1 MENFNR
7 GTYDMYKD
15 ISARTNGEIY
25 IGVIGAVRTGKSSF
39 IKRFMELMVLPFME
53 DENSRQRAVDEMPQ
67 AAQGKTIMT
76 TEPKFI
82 PKDAAKIRLGEDAE
96 VKVRLIDCVGYM
108 VEGATGHL
116 ENGVER
122 MVKTPWFEEEI
133 PFTKAAEV
141 GTRKVIND
149 HATIGIVVTADGSFT
164 DIPREN
170 YVKGEEETIKELQR
184 IGKPFVMVLNSVKP
198 YSEETAQLAKELEE
212 KYQTPLFDR
221 MNRQIYPTKKAHLL
235 YNHSLQ
241 ILSSLENMENEMYE
255 DRVENISFGCSVTM
269 AQVFLPP
276 LLKKLKMIYPTI
288 HFHIIVNNL
297 EYIENLLLKN
307 ELDFALI
314 ETTPLHQLKK
324 MAFYQDELVIIVHPK
339 HPLLKVKDL
348 KELEH
353 YDYYSREK
361 GSSIY
366 ELVHSYFISH
376 DLDIVPTIECT
387 NPHALIEL
395 VKQNDGFSI
404 LPYSLVKESKE
415 ITYLKN
421 NDFQI
426 QRTYHIVMHKDKK
439 LLPLY
444 QEIFELIKKE

>member
-1 MENFNR
+1 
-7 GTYDMYKD
+7 
-15 ISARTNGEIY
+15 
-25 IGVIGAVRTGKSSF
+25 
-39 IKRFMELMVLPFME
+39 
-53 DENSRQRAVDEMPQ
+53 
-67 AAQGKTIMT
+67 MT
-76 TEPKFI
+76 F
-82 PKDAAKIRLGEDAE
+82 R
-96 VKVRLIDCVGYM
+96 
-108 VEGATGHL
+108 HL
-116 ENGVER
+116 EIFMSVYQNQS
-122 MVKTPWFEEEI
+122 I
-133 PFTKAAEV
+133 TKA
-141 GTRKVIND
+141 
-149 HATIGIVVTADGSFT
+149 S
-164 DIPREN
+164 
-170 YVKGEEETIKELQR
+170 KELHISQ
-184 IGKPFVMVLNSVKP
+184 PSV
-198 YSEETAQLAKELEE
+198 SLAIKELEE

-241 ILSSLENMENEMYE
+241 ILSSLE
-255 DRVENISFGCSVTM
+255 
-269 AQVFLPP
+269 
-276 LLKKLKMIYPTI
+276 
-288 HFHIIVNNL
+288 
-297 EYIENLLLKN
+297 YIENLLLKN

-324 MAFYQDELVIIVHPK
+324 IAFYQDELVIVVHQK

-353 YDYYSREK
+353 FDYYSREK

-395 VKQNDGFSI
+395 VKQNDGFTI

-444 QEIFELIKKE
+444 QEIFELIKKKE

>member
-1 MENFNR
+1 
-7 GTYDMYKD
+7 
-15 ISARTNGEIY
+15 
-25 IGVIGAVRTGKSSF
+25 
-39 IKRFMELMVLPFME
+39 
-53 DENSRQRAVDEMPQ
+53 
-67 AAQGKTIMT
+67 MT
-76 TEPKFI
+76 L
-82 PKDAAKIRLGEDAE
+82 R
-96 VKVRLIDCVGYM
+96 
-108 VEGATGHL
+108 HL
-116 ENGVER
+116 EIFMSVYQNQS
-122 MVKTPWFEEEI
+122 I
-133 PFTKAAEV
+133 TKA
-141 GTRKVIND
+141 
-149 HATIGIVVTADGSFT
+149 S
-164 DIPREN
+164 
-170 YVKGEEETIKELQR
+170 KELHISQ
-184 IGKPFVMVLNSVKP
+184 PSV
-198 YSEETAQLAKELEE
+198 SLAIKELEE

-255 DRVENISFGCSVTM
+255 DHVENISFGCSVTM
-269 AQVFLPP
+269 AQVFLPQ

-324 MAFYQDELVIIVHPK
+324 IAFYQDELVIVIHQK

-353 YDYYSREK
+353 FDYYSREK

-387 NPHALIEL
+387 NPYALIEL
-395 VKQNDGFSI
+395 VKQNDGFTI

-444 QEIFELIKKE
+444 QEIFELIKKKGIMTKNHYSFYYLALIAQRIFVDLALEFR

>member
-1 MENFNR
+1 
-7 GTYDMYKD
+7 
-15 ISARTNGEIY
+15 
-25 IGVIGAVRTGKSSF
+25 
-39 IKRFMELMVLPFME
+39 
-53 DENSRQRAVDEMPQ
+53 
-67 AAQGKTIMT
+67 MT
-76 TEPKFI
+76 F
-82 PKDAAKIRLGEDAE
+82 R
-96 VKVRLIDCVGYM
+96 
-108 VEGATGHL
+108 HL
-116 ENGVER
+116 EIFMSVYQNR
-122 MVKTPWFEEEI
+122 SI
-133 PFTKAAEV
+133 TKA
-141 GTRKVIND
+141 
-149 HATIGIVVTADGSFT
+149 S
-164 DIPREN
+164 
-170 YVKGEEETIKELQR
+170 KELHISQ
-184 IGKPFVMVLNSVKP
+184 PSV
-198 YSEETAQLAKELEE
+198 SLAIKELEE

-255 DRVENISFGCSVTM
+255 DHVENISFGCSVTM
-269 AQVFLPP
+269 AQVFLPQ

-324 MAFYQDELVIIVHPK
+324 IAFYQDELVIIVHPK

-426 QRTYHIVMHKDKK
+426 QRTYSYCHTQRQKISS
-439 LLPLY
+439 LS
-444 QEIFELIKKE
+444 IKKYLSLLKRNNDQKSLFLLLFSFNCPTHFC

>member
-1 MENFNR
+1 
-7 GTYDMYKD
+7 
-15 ISARTNGEIY
+15 
-25 IGVIGAVRTGKSSF
+25 
-39 IKRFMELMVLPFME
+39 
-53 DENSRQRAVDEMPQ
+53 
-67 AAQGKTIMT
+67 MT
-76 TEPKFI
+76 F
-82 PKDAAKIRLGEDAE
+82 R
-96 VKVRLIDCVGYM
+96 
-108 VEGATGHL
+108 HL
-116 ENGVER
+116 EIFMSVYQNQS
-122 MVKTPWFEEEI
+122 I
-133 PFTKAAEV
+133 TKA
-141 GTRKVIND
+141 
-149 HATIGIVVTADGSFT
+149 S
-164 DIPREN
+164 
-170 YVKGEEETIKELQR
+170 KELHISQ
-184 IGKPFVMVLNSVKP
+184 PSV
-198 YSEETAQLAKELEE
+198 SLAIKELEE

-353 YDYYSREK
+353 FDYYSREK

-395 VKQNDGFSI
+395 VKQNDGFTI

-421 NDFQI
+421 NDFVAMEPGVYEI
-426 QRTYHIVMHKDKK
+426 EGKK
-439 LLPLY
+439 MYAQVFDAETEPAEKKRPEVHEKFLDVQFLASGREKLGFTPDTGNYEVDERFDERDLIFYKSVENEGYITATPGCFCVFFPSDVHRPAVADGEPMTVRKVVVKVSIDLL
-444 QEIFELIKKE
+444 

>member
-1 MENFNR
+1 
-7 GTYDMYKD
+7 
-15 ISARTNGEIY
+15 
-25 IGVIGAVRTGKSSF
+25 
-39 IKRFMELMVLPFME
+39 
-53 DENSRQRAVDEMPQ
+53 
-67 AAQGKTIMT
+67 MT
-76 TEPKFI
+76 F
-82 PKDAAKIRLGEDAE
+82 R
-96 VKVRLIDCVGYM
+96 
-108 VEGATGHL
+108 HL
-116 ENGVER
+116 EIFMSVYQNQS
-122 MVKTPWFEEEI
+122 I
-133 PFTKAAEV
+133 TKA
-141 GTRKVIND
+141 
-149 HATIGIVVTADGSFT
+149 S
-164 DIPREN
+164 
-170 YVKGEEETIKELQR
+170 KELHISQ
-184 IGKPFVMVLNSVKP
+184 PSV
-198 YSEETAQLAKELEE
+198 SLAIKELEE

-255 DRVENISFGCSVTM
+255 DHVENISFGCSVTM
-269 AQVFLPP
+269 AQVFLPQ

-324 MAFYQDELVIIVHPK
+324 IAFYQDELVIVVHQK

-353 YDYYSREK
+353 FDYYSREK

-395 VKQNDGFSI
+395 VKQNDGFTI

-426 QRTYHIVMHKDKK
+426 QRT
-439 LLPLY
+439 
-444 QEIFELIKKE
+444 

>member
-1 MENFNR
+1 
-7 GTYDMYKD
+7 
-15 ISARTNGEIY
+15 
-25 IGVIGAVRTGKSSF
+25 
-39 IKRFMELMVLPFME
+39 
-53 DENSRQRAVDEMPQ
+53 
-67 AAQGKTIMT
+67 
-76 TEPKFI
+76 
-82 PKDAAKIRLGEDAE
+82 
-96 VKVRLIDCVGYM
+96 
-108 VEGATGHL
+108 
-116 ENGVER
+116 
-122 MVKTPWFEEEI
+122 MVKKFVLQW
-133 PFTKAAEV
+133 
-141 GTRKVIND
+141 
-149 HATIGIVVTADGSFT
+149 HLS
-164 DIPREN
+164 EN
-170 YVKGEEETIKELQR
+170 CNLKCLHCYQENH
-184 IGKPFVMVLNSVKP
+184 KPI
-198 YSEETAQLAKELEE
+198 QLSYEQLE
-212 KYQTPLFDR
+212 K
-221 MNRQIYPTKKAHLL
+221 IYKQYK
-235 YNHSLQ
+235 N
-241 ILSSLENMENEMYE
+241 
-255 DRVENISFGCSVTM
+255 
-269 AQVFLPP
+269 

-324 MAFYQDELVIIVHPK
+324 IAFYQDELVIIVRPK

>member
-1 MENFNR
+1 
-7 GTYDMYKD
+7 
-15 ISARTNGEIY
+15 
-25 IGVIGAVRTGKSSF
+25 
-39 IKRFMELMVLPFME
+39 
-53 DENSRQRAVDEMPQ
+53 
-67 AAQGKTIMT
+67 MT
-76 TEPKFI
+76 F
-82 PKDAAKIRLGEDAE
+82 R
-96 VKVRLIDCVGYM
+96 
-108 VEGATGHL
+108 HL
-116 ENGVER
+116 EIFMSVYQNQS
-122 MVKTPWFEEEI
+122 I
-133 PFTKAAEV
+133 TKA
-141 GTRKVIND
+141 
-149 HATIGIVVTADGSFT
+149 S
-164 DIPREN
+164 
-170 YVKGEEETIKELQR
+170 KELHISQ
-184 IGKPFVMVLNSVKP
+184 PSV
-198 YSEETAQLAKELEE
+198 SLAIKELEE

-255 DRVENISFGCSVTM
+255 DHVENISFGCSVTM
-269 AQVFLPP
+269 AQVFLPQ

-324 MAFYQDELVIIVHPK
+324 IAFYQD
-339 HPLLKVKDL
+339 
-348 KELEH
+348 
-353 YDYYSREK
+353 

-395 VKQNDGFSI
+395 VKQNDGFTI

-444 QEIFELIKKE
+444 QEIFELIKKKE